1 MAAEKSERIA
11 LMMSPKEL
19 KALDAWRA
27 REQIWSR
34 SEAIRRLV
42 ALGVKRKPAGK
53 GPSQSPYSALVKPKE
68 FP

>member
-1 MAAEKSERIA
+1 MAAEKSERIV

-27 REQIWSR
+27 REQVWSR

-42 ALGVKRKPAGK
+42 AAGVKRKPVGREA
-53 GPSQSPYSALVKPKE
+53 
-68 FP
+68 